1 MNLHCFKVHRSY
13 SISFNLFNCLGLN
26 PRGLYLK
33 KKKTL
38 VNIVLTYSIKRA
50 LEIRKFHVTVMQQWL
65 KRTKKHDARV
75 KSLLCFCRAF
85 SFVAPNSLPED
96 IKNAKTVVCFK
107 SKLKTHLFRKAFL
120 FSKYHG
126 ELN

>member
-1 MNLHCFKVHRSY
+1 M
-13 SISFNLFNCLGLN
+13 
-26 PRGLYLK
+26 
-33 KKKTL
+33 
-38 VNIVLTYSIKRA
+38 NIVLTYSIKRA

-65 KRTKKHDARV
+65 KKTKKHDARV
-75 KSLLCFCRAF
+75 NSLLCFCRAF
-85 SFVAPNSLPED
+85 FFVAPKLWNSLPED